1 MINPLKAIKL
11 TKIYS
16 IICVRFEK
24 DLKLCFPKKI
34 TKFKIGKNSLIP
46 IVILKWSNLL

>member
-1 MINPLKAIKL
+1 MTNPLKAIKL
-11 TKIYS
+11 AKICS

-34 TKFKIGKNSLIP
+34 SKFKIGKNDLLP
-46 IVILKWSNLL
+46 IVILKWFNPF